1 MPTRELST
9 GATVSFEDH
18 GSGRPIILLHGVA
31 MSRAFF
37 ERNVDDLAKDHR
49 VIALDFRG
57 HGSSP
62 QTGDGHSVAQY
73 ARDVRALVEDL
84 DLHGAVLVGWSMGSL
99 VIWDYL
105 RQFGEDERVS
115 GVVIVSQGPSDLIQ
129 DDWPH
134 GIADHETLREYL
146 DMMQDDARGFLAG
159 FLPEMFHTAP
169 DEATIER
176 LLDDICRAGA
186 NTATLILADQT
197 VQDYRT
203 DIPGYQVPHLL
214 VWGSD
219 EKVVKLASADW
230 LSAQLPNAQV
240 HIFETSGHCPMWE
253 EPVAFNALVR
263 NWVVT
268 LPVT

>member
-9 GATVSFEDH
+9 GATVSFEDQ
-18 GSGRPIILLHGVA
+18 GTGRPIVLLHGVA
-31 MSRAFF
+31 MSRVFF
-37 ERNVDDLAKDHR
+37 ERNVEDLATDHR

-62 QTGDGHSVAQY
+62 QMDEGHEVAQY
-73 ARDVRALVEDL
+73 ARDVRALLVDL
-84 DLHGAVLVGWSMGSL
+84 DLQGAVLVGWSMGSL

-105 RQFGEDERVS
+105 RQFGQDNHVA
-115 GVVIVSQGPSDLIQ
+115 GVVIISQGPSDLIQ

-134 GIADHETLREYL
+134 GIADHATLGEYL
-146 DMMQDDARGFLAG
+146 DMMQSDSRGFLGG
-159 FLPEMFHTAP
+159 FLPEMFHTSP

-176 LLDDICRAGA
+176 FLDDICRAGT

-197 VQDYRT
+197 VQDYRA
-203 DIPGYQVPHLL
+203 DMPSYHVPHLL

-230 LSAQLPNAQV
+230 LSAQLPNSEV
-240 HIFETSGHCPMWE
+240 HVFDTSGHCPMWE
-253 EPVAFNALVR
+253 EADRFNALVR
-263 NWVVT
+263 QWVRN
-268 LPVT
+268 L